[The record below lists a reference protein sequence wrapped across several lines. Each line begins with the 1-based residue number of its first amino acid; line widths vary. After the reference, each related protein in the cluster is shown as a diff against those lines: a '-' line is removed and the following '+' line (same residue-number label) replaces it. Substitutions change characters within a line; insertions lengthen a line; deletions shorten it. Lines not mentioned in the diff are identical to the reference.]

1 MHLTIFDEG
10 IFLNHFSELFL
21 IDEEIVLAM
30 HFPYS
35 RGSSGIRD
43 TETEQVRVVA
53 GQSVNKSSLFS
64 LRLP

>member
-35 RGSSGIRD
+35 RSSRGIRD

-64 LRLP
+64 LR